1 MINAIINAVSIALND
16 EFGDDYAIYS
26 EEVQQGLK
34 EPCFFISCINKSNEL
49 FLGRRYFREHMFV
62 VHYFPCNTLNVNEEF
77 NDVAERLYL
86 CLEWLTVDDDLIR
99 GTKMRAETVDG
110 IMHFFVNYDVFVYK
124 NSEQEAMDSLSS
136 GISVK
141 G

>member
-1 MINAIINAVSIALND
+1 MINSIINAISIALND
-16 EFGDDYAIYS
+16 EFGDDYTIYS

-49 FLGRRYFREHMFV
+49 FLGRRYFRENMFV
-62 VHYFPCNTLNVNEEF
+62 VHYFPHDNLNINEEC

-86 CLEWLTVDDDLIR
+86 CLEWLTVDNDLIR
-99 GTKMRAETVDG
+99 GTKMRVELVDG
-110 IMHFFVNYDVFVYK
+110 IMHFFVNYDMFVYK
-124 NSEQEAMDSLSS
+124 NTEQEAMDGLSS
-136 GISVK
+136 EISVK